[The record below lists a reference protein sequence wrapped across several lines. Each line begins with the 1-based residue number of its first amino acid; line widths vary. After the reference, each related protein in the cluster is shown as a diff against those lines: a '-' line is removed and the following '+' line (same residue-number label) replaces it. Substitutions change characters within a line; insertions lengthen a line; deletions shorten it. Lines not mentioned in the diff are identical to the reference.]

1 VGFRQ
6 GRILTG
12 YGLGR
17 VVALIIVGAL
27 TCQCSQ
33 GNEERS
39 EAPKEDQVAD
49 RAADIR
55 AGSYEDAR
63 GDEGCTSDCSGHE
76 AGFEWAKDNDITS
89 EDDCSSHGDTDG
101 SFAEGCKAYVNAE
114 ETAADEGKDE
124 DAKESE

>member
-1 VGFRQ
+1 MA
-6 GRILTG
+6 G

-27 TCQCSQ
+27 ACQCSQ

-39 EAPKEDQVAD
+39 EAATEDQIAD

-55 AGSYEDAR
+55 AGTYDDTH
-63 GDEGCTSDCSGHE
+63 GDEGCTSDCSGHD
-76 AGFEWAKDNDITS
+76 AGFEWAKDNGITS
-89 EDDCSSHGDTDG
+89 EDNCSSHGDSDG

-114 ETAADEGKDE
+114 ETAAREGKDE
-124 DAKESE
+124 VAEKDE